1 MATRVGSVCDK
12 VRPGGGQ
19 VLSEAVATLCVILV
33 IRLASRLAPES
44 VPGFLLGQVG
54 SVLAAT
60 AASAGLLKEHRA
72 GG

>member
-1 MATRVGSVCDK
+1 MEHALPPDREV
-12 VRPGGGQ
+12 
-19 VLSEAVATLCVILV
+19 
-33 IRLASRLAPES
+33 RLAPES